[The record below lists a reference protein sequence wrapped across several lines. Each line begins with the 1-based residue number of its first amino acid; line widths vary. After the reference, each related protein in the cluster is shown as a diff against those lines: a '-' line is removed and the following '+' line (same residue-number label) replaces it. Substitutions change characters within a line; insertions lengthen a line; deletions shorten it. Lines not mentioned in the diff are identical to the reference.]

1 MLRTVFRNFESLKH
15 LYPIMSTTLDYRNKI
30 ILAPMVRIGTLP
42 MRLLALEYGA
52 DLVYSPEIVDKKM
65 IVSER
70 QFDEKTGIISYLDN
84 KNSVAFTTH
93 PIEKSKLIFQIG
105 TADPDL
111 ALQAALKVKQDV
123 AGIDV
128 NCGCPKKFSIQGGMG
143 AALLSNPDKL
153 KAILINLVQ
162 NCGLPVTCKIRM
174 LSTKE
179 KTIELCKMIESTGV
193 KAIAIHCRT
202 RDERPKD
209 PGHWDIFN
217 DIVENIKS
225 IPIIANGDV
234 FQRSDI
240 IRLRELSNVS
250 SIMIA
255 RAAEENVSIFRQ
267 EGTLPLE
274 DVVISYIKK
283 ALEVGN
289 SWPNTKYALMQMYAV
304 HSKEPKYKL
313 LVHTKSYEELCK
325 IYGLETFFEKANLTG
340 RLTKTGKNLNKFD
353 GSNKLENTS
362 NNKRKHIE
370 YQSEVEN
377 IKIKKSKMIDEKNDQ
392 YSTINVNNI
401 Q

>member
-1 MLRTVFRNFESLKH
+1 
-15 LYPIMSTTLDYRNKI
+15 MSTTLDYRNKI

-52 DLVYSPEIVDKKM
+52 DLVYTPEIVDKKM

-179 KTIELCKMIESTGV
+179 KTIEICKMIESTGV

-240 IRLRELSNVS
+240 IRLKELSNVS

-255 RAAEENVSIFRQ
+255 RAAEDNVSIFRQ

-289 SWPNTKYALMQMYAV
+289 SWPNTKYALMQMYAL

-313 LVHTKSYEELCK
+313 LVHSKSYEELCK

-340 RLTKTGKNLNKFD
+340 RLAKIGKNLIKFD
-353 GSNKLENTS
+353 GSNKLEN
-362 NNKRKHIE
+362 NKRNHTE

-377 IKIKKSKMIDEKNDQ
+377 IKIKKAKMSDEKNDQ
-392 YSTINVNNI
+392 YSTTNINNI
-401 Q
+401 

>member
-1 MLRTVFRNFESLKH
+1 
-15 LYPIMSTTLDYRNKI
+15 MSTTLDYRNKI

-52 DLVYSPEIVDKKM
+52 DLVYTPEIVDKKM

-179 KTIELCKMIESTGV
+179 KTIEICKMIESTGV
-193 KAIAIHCRT
+193 KAIAIHCRSFFTRYFQLRT

-240 IRLRELSNVS
+240 IRLKELSNVS

-255 RAAEENVSIFRQ
+255 RAAEDNVSIFRQ

-289 SWPNTKYALMQMYAV
+289 SWPNTKYALMQMYAL

-313 LVHTKSYEELCK
+313 LVHSKSYEELCK

-340 RLTKTGKNLNKFD
+340 RLAKIGKNLIKFD
-353 GSNKLENTS
+353 GSNKLEN
-362 NNKRKHIE
+362 NKRNHTE

-377 IKIKKSKMIDEKNDQ
+377 IKIKKAKMSDEKNDQ
-392 YSTINVNNI
+392 YSTTNINNI
-401 Q
+401 

>member
-1 MLRTVFRNFESLKH
+1 M
-15 LYPIMSTTLDYRNKI
+15 TTLDYRNKI

-65 IVSER
+65 IASER
-70 QFDEKTGIISYLDN
+70 QFDDN

-93 PIEKSKLIFQIG
+93 PIEKSRLIFQIG

-111 ALQAALKVKQDV
+111 ALKAALKVKQDV

-153 KAILINLVQ
+153 KAILTNLVQ

-174 LSTKE
+174 LDTKE
-179 KTIELCKMIESTGV
+179 KTIEICKMIESTGV

-202 RDERPKD
+202 RNERPRD

-217 DIVENIKS
+217 DIVENIKL

-234 FQRSDI
+234 FQRPDI
-240 IRLRELSNVS
+240 VKLKELSNVS

-313 LVHTKSYEELCK
+313 LIHTKSYEELCK
-325 IYGLETFFEKANLTG
+325 IYGLEAFFEKADLTA
-340 RLTKTGKNLNKFD
+340 RLTKNGKNLIKSDF
-353 GSNKLENTS
+353 SNKLENST
-362 NNKRKHIE
+362 NNKRKHPEE
-370 YQSEVEN
+370 YQSEFEEN
-377 IKIKKSKMIDEKNDQ
+377 KIKKANIGDEIKDQ
-392 YSTINVNNI
+392 YSTFN
-401 Q
+401 